1 MAREKVKADG
11 YEYKKGFSR
20 SVSSSSSSGG
30 DDHAG
35 KKDLDK
41 SAKRKHM
48 DAEERKKAITNI
60 KALIESTNDHIR
72 IKQQRIQ
79 KLKTCNDFKQCDV
92 VSNET
97 TQLLKQKY
105 EYEGQLAYLER
116 KEAKSQWYK
125 KKFKRKPAQNS
136 SESHTARSLSLAEML
151 SKADTTTLSTSNT
164 NASPAS
170 AAIQRSVNDTN
181 ASTNYSDEPSVIIID
196 IPDEDPASAQHSDAS
211 ADTLPLD
218 DSDDLF

>member
-1 MAREKVKADG
+1 MATEKVKADG
-11 YEYKKGFSR
+11 YVYKKGYSR

-48 DAEERKKAITNI
+48 DAEERKKAIANI
-60 KALIESTNDHIR
+60 KALIESTNDDIC
-72 IKQQRIQ
+72 IKQQHIQ
-79 KLKTCNDFKQCDV
+79 KLKTCNDFKQCRV

-105 EYEGQLAYLER
+105 EYEGQLASLER
-116 KEAKSQWYK
+116 NRSQISMVQEK
-125 KKFKRKPAQNS
+125 IKRKPAQNS
-136 SESHTARSLSLAEML
+136 SESHTARSLSIAEML

-164 NASPAS
+164 NTSPAS
-170 AAIQRSVNDTN
+170 TAIQRSVNDNNT
-181 ASTNYSDEPSVIIID
+181 STNYSDEPSVSIID
-196 IPDEDPASAQHSDAS
+196 VPDEDPASAHVSDAS
-211 ADTLPLD
+211 ADTLLLD
-218 DSDDLF
+218 NSDYLF

>member
-11 YEYKKGFSR
+11 YEYKKGYSR

-60 KALIESTNDHIR
+60 KALIESTNYDIR

-125 KKFKRKPAQNS
+125 KKLKGNQRRIQVN
-136 SESHTARSLSLAEML
+136 L
-151 SKADTTTLSTSNT
+151 TL
-164 NASPAS
+164 
-170 AAIQRSVNDTN
+170 
-181 ASTNYSDEPSVIIID
+181 
-196 IPDEDPASAQHSDAS
+196 
-211 ADTLPLD
+211 LD
-218 DSDDLF
+218 H